1 MRRSKEEIIGII
13 LELCK
18 EPVNLTKVVYWCNLN
33 FNTVKQHL
41 GLLINAGLLEV
52 SGTDRP
58 LYKTTEKGIEAL
70 EHLNAFRPLLMPI
83 GDSHDQDQACCP

>member
-1 MRRSKEEIIGII
+1 MRRSKEEIIGTI

-33 FNTVKQHL
+33 FSTVKQHL
-41 GLLINAGLLEV
+41 GILVSAGLLEV
-52 SGTDRP
+52 SGNDHP

-70 EHLNAFRPLLMPI
+70 EHLNAFRPLLKPI
-83 GDSHDQDQACCP
+83 VDSHDQACFP